1 MQKVAIFQHADG
13 EWIGSMRHWF
23 ADKPFQLTTYR
34 LDQNV
39 QLPAVTEF
47 DWLIIMGGQ
56 SISKCS
62 TGDRLVFR
70 Q

>member
-39 QLPAVTEF
+39 QLPAVT
-47 DWLIIMGGQ
+47 L
-56 SISKCS
+56 
-62 TGDRLVFR
+62 
-70 Q
+70 